1 MLLAGIAA
9 CLYGI
14 KNGRKA
20 LSFFLLTR
28 GAWLI
33 IAELIIVTIGWTFN
47 THFTIY
53 ILQVIWAFRYQHD
66 RAVGIGQP
74 EQ

>member
-9 CLYGI
+9 TLYGI

-33 IAELIIVTIGWTFN
+33 VAELIIVTIGWTFN
-47 THFTIY
+47 TTLAQLPVRNSQLMY
-53 ILQVIWAFRYQHD
+53 KPGDLV
-66 RAVGIGQP
+66 
-74 EQ
+74 